1 MCWNGRYMNS
11 FIQVRSFKFETP
23 QVAASLMRT
32 GDFMF
37 VVDMKSG
44 YHHVPLKPE
53 FKKYCC
59 FRWDNEVY
67 RWNVLPFGISSG
79 PRANSKLSKIMVKM
93 WRSRGVRCSNYI
105 DDFIFFATSMS
116 NAVALRDLVLH
127 EMVTLGWFVG
137 LQKSS
142 LLVLAQRVVYLGFEF
157 CSAPQPYVA
166 VPPRRITAALTLV
179 NSIIQTEYRYRATA
193 GRSVAQLA
201 GTLQSMRFAVPTVH
215 LFTRAMYSWL
225 ARLPPNDL
233 GFANLSYRKR
243 LSAPLLEELKFWA
256 LRLKD
261 WNGASVR
268 PGFVQKVLYTNADRR
283 GWQGILHRVR
293 DRQSEPARLDS
304 ATWELTAPAAA
315 VASEL

>member
-1 MCWNGRYMNS
+1 
-11 FIQVRSFKFETP
+11 
-23 QVAASLMRT
+23 
-32 GDFMF
+32 
-37 VVDMKSG
+37 
-44 YHHVPLKPE
+44 
-53 FKKYCC
+53 
-59 FRWDNEVY
+59 
-67 RWNVLPFGISSG
+67 
-79 PRANSKLSKIMVKM
+79 MVKL

-225 ARLPPNDL
+225 GQTSP
-233 GFANLSYRKR
+233 
-243 LSAPLLEELKFWA
+243 
-256 LRLKD
+256 
-261 WNGASVR
+261 
-268 PGFVQKVLYTNADRR
+268 
-283 GWQGILHRVR
+283 
-293 DRQSEPARLDS
+293 
-304 ATWELTAPAAA
+304 
-315 VASEL
+315 